1 MIIDIILILFIALG
15 AFFGFKKGLINVVFS
30 IVTIVISIILS
41 LLLQAPVSNA
51 ISKSKIND
59 NINVAVKENI
69 QNIVSNKSEDNQN
82 NKIYDMVLK
91 QVLSE
96 DNISQQ
102 ANKITMFIIRGISFI
117 AVFIIVTVILFILKS
132 VLNLVFDLPLLHSI
146 NKIGGLGVGAIKN
159 IVIIYVVLALIAFTS
174 PLPFVTNNVAPK
186 INNTII
192 TKILYNN
199 NLLVNVMS
207 SHI

>member
-15 AFFGFKKGLINVVFS
+15 AFLGYKKGLINVIFS
-30 IVTIVISIILS
+30 IVTILISIILS
-41 LLLQAPVSNA
+41 LLLQAPVANA
-51 ISKSKIND
+51 LSKSKMSD
-59 NINVAVKENI
+59 NINIAVKENI
-69 QNIVSNKSEDNQN
+69 EKIVSDKSEDNQN

-91 QVLSE
+91 QVLSKE
-96 DNISQQ
+96 NISEQ
-102 ANKITMFIIRGISFI
+102 ANKITMFIIKGISFV

-146 NKIGGLGVGAIKN
+146 NKLGGLGAGAIKN

-174 PLPFVTNNVAPK
+174 PLPFVINNITPK

-199 NLLVNVMS
+199 NLLVNVIS
-207 SHI
+207 SHV

>member
-1 MIIDIILILFIALG
+1 MIIDIILILFIVLG
-15 AFFGFKKGLINVVFS
+15 AFLGYKKGLINVVFS
-30 IVTIVISIILS
+30 IVTILISIILS
-41 LLLQAPVSNA
+41 LLLQAPVANVLSQ
-51 ISKSKIND
+51 SKMND

-69 QNIVSNKSEDNQN
+69 QKIVSNKSENNQN

-96 DNISQQ
+96 DNISEQ
-102 ANKITMFIIRGISFI
+102 ANKITLFIIKGISFV
-117 AVFIIVTVILFILKS
+117 AVFIVVTVILFILKS

-159 IVIIYVVLALIAFTS
+159 IVIIYVMLALIAFTS
-174 PLPFVTNNVAPK
+174 PLPFVANNIAPK

-199 NLLVNVMS
+199 NLLVNVIS